1 MPERAQSKRGE
12 VVAGRV
18 PSRCD
23 PRRWQT
29 VLFVPA
35 DRPEMLAKA
44 QRLGADALLIDLEDA
59 VAPQAK
65 PAARQ
70 RLAELLRDVRLAG
83 PSAVC
88 VRVNAFGEGA
98 QEDLAALAGC
108 CVDAVVLPKAGR
120 PAELAQAHVAIGERL
135 GEATGLVPQVESA
148 AGVLAVAELV
158 QVEGV
163 SAIAFGGEDFCV
175 DLGVARSED
184 SIELLAPRALVALH
198 ACAAGL
204 PAIDTVWTAIAD
216 EAGLVREAKVA
227 RQLGFSGKLLIHPSQ
242 IEPVRRV
249 FKPSEQELA
258 WARAVLGA
266 RLQGDVEVGVR
277 VVDGKM
283 VDAPVLAQAER
294 ILARAH

>member
-1 MPERAQSKRGE
+1 MPERA
-12 VVAGRV
+12 

-23 PRRWQT
+23 PRKWQT

-35 DRPEMLAKA
+35 DRPDMLAKA

-59 VAPQAK
+59 VAPEAK
-65 PAARQ
+65 LTARQ

-88 VRVNAFGEGA
+88 VRVNGFGEGA

-120 PAELAQAHVAIGERL
+120 QTELRRVRVAIDERL
-135 GEATGLVPQVESA
+135 GEETGLVPQVESA
-148 AGVLAVAELV
+148 TGVLAAAELV

-163 SAIAFGGEDFCV
+163 GAIAFGGEDFCV

-184 SIELLAPRALVALH
+184 SLELLAPRALLALH
-198 ACAAGL
+198 ACAAGV
-204 PAIDTVWTAIAD
+204 PAIDTVWTAISD
-216 EAGLVREAKVA
+216 ESGLVREARVA

-249 FKPSEQELA
+249 FRPSEQELE
-258 WARAVLGA
+258 WARAVLSTRA
-266 RLQGDVEVGVR
+266 QGDGAVGVH
-277 VVDGKM
+277 VVEGKM